1 MGQENTGFYE
11 IDVAAQP
18 CVTLMQFLI
27 NAKGPGC
34 SAIMWKL
41 KNIDLTIN
49 FTWSPQIWC
58 KKFLS
63 VHLELYNCIHNN
75 YGLMEVLL

>member
-11 IDVAAQP
+11 VDVAAQL

-34 SAIMWKL
+34 SATMGKL
-41 KNIDLTIN
+41 KNIDSTIN
-49 FTWSPQIWC
+49 FTWLPQTWY
-58 KKFLS
+58 KKCLS
-63 VHLELYNCIHNN
+63 VHLEMHNCIHNN
-75 YGLMEVLL
+75 YSLMEVLL

>member
-11 IDVAAQP
+11 VDVAAQL

-34 SAIMWKL
+34 SATMGKL
-41 KNIDLTIN
+41 KNIDSTIN
-49 FTWSPQIWC
+49 FTWLPQT
-58 KKFLS
+58 
-63 VHLELYNCIHNN
+63 
-75 YGLMEVLL
+75 

>member
-34 SAIMWKL
+34 SAIMGKL

-49 FTWSPQIWC
+49 FTWLPQT
-58 KKFLS
+58 
-63 VHLELYNCIHNN
+63 
-75 YGLMEVLL
+75 